1 VRKFKPASKDWTKR
15 LQAAFALLVSADDE
29 LYSSEVFTLGYSQ
42 GDPYAVSEA
51 DALLDF
57 SERAHR
63 LFNYLLSDFLVDE
76 KV

>member
-15 LQAAFALLVSADDE
+15 LQAAFALLVSSDDD
-29 LYSSEVFTLGYSQ
+29 LYGAEVFMEYNK
-42 GDPYAVSEA
+42 GDPYAAIEA
-51 DALLDF
+51 DALLDL

-76 KV
+76 RV